1 MSINELLI
9 SALNRYL
16 DLDPERANA
25 IDSIDGCIIALRIT
39 ELELLLQMG
48 VKNKRLQLPVD
59 ERAADVLLEI
69 SMKVLPD
76 LFLSVDSNQLMQSG
90 AIMIEGDAHV
100 ASTFQHALRQIEI
113 DWTGLIASYT
123 GEAVAHR
130 MGQGFDVLR
139 GFMHRQHKNFKQ
151 DVRDHL
157 QDNLHISAGASE
169 VQQFIQDVD
178 QLRADAD
185 RLEARIKRHER
196 DR

>member
-1 MSINELLI
+1 MYANELLI
-9 SALNRYL
+9 TALNRYL

-25 IDSIDGCIIALRIT
+25 LDSIDGRLIALRIK
-39 ELELLLQMG
+39 ELELFLQME
-48 VKNKRLQLPVD
+48 VKNKRLQLPLD
-59 ERAADVLLEI
+59 ERAADVLLEV
-69 SMKVLPD
+69 SMQVLPD
-76 LFLSVDSNQLMQSG
+76 LFLRVDSNQLMQSG
-90 AIMIEGDAHV
+90 AIMIEGDTHV

-130 MGQGFDVLR
+130 VEQGFGVLR
-139 GFMHRQHKNFKQ
+139 GFMRRQHENFKQ

-157 QDNLHISAGASE
+157 QDSLHISSGASE

>member
-1 MSINELLI
+1 MSVNELLI

-16 DLDPERANA
+16 DLDPERAHA
-25 IDSIDGCIIALRIT
+25 IAPIDGRIIALRIR
-39 ELELLLQMG
+39 ELELLLQMQ
-48 VKNKRLQLPVD
+48 VKDKRLQLPLD
-59 ERAADVLLEI
+59 DRAADVVLEV
-69 SMKVLPD
+69 SVQALPD
-76 LFLSVDSNQLMQSG
+76 LFLRVDSNQLMQSG
-90 AIMIEGDAHV
+90 VITIEGDAHV
-100 ASTFQHALRQIEI
+100 ASTFQHALRQIEV
-113 DWTGLIASYT
+113 DWEGLIASYT

-130 MGQGFDVLR
+130 MGQGFGVLR
-139 GFMHRQHKNFKQ
+139 SFMRRQQDNFKQ

-157 QDNLHISAGASE
+157 HDSLHISAAASE